1 MRSARSDAAPSAAP
15 AAPAAPPNSRTSAGR
30 APGNGV
36 PAGGWLPGH
45 GVAGAPA
52 VRGSAARRAW
62 TWAAGAARGKGGG
75 SRNGRSS
82 GEASEQSSG
91 SLGQASPA
99 EVRQGPLRRTDVRL
113 AVPAALV
120 WAAALAGLWLE
131 PAPLLGLCLALTVVA
146 ACLLFLP
153 GRRGPLAGG
162 VRFRGRGLRRSSLR
176 RPVRR
181 RHAPVARRFT
191 ATVAVGLLLAV
202 AAAAHSAA
210 AASQRFEGPLAE
222 AIQAG
227 RTVVAVLEVAG
238 APRPLGGAGPAAG
251 AARWSVPVWTRE
263 VSTGGAVLRTRA
275 QLVVT
280 GGGQWE
286 QLVPGQIVRAAGK
299 LRPPEPGRPEAGGLS
314 AATGPDR
321 RGGAAALQSAA
332 TDLRARFVKGSA
344 FLAGDAAGLLP
355 GMVTGDTSALD
366 DGLGNAMKVVGMT
379 HLTAVSGANC
389 SLVLGALLLLC
400 RRLRLP
406 RAPAAAAALS
416 GLGLF
421 VVLVGP
427 DPSVLRAALMGAV
440 GVASIAGGRT
450 GRGLSFLCV
459 AVIGLLLLDPALGG
473 SFGFLLSVLATLGI
487 ITVGRRIMDWTP
499 AAVPRWVSAAVAVPL
514 SAQLMCSP
522 VIILLQPQ
530 FSTYALVANVVAA
543 PLVAP
548 VTLLGTAAVPLLVA
562 LPWLATALMG
572 AAGIFSG
579 GVAAT
584 ARFFAG
590 LPGSSLPWPEGVPGM
605 ATMVLLSAL
614 TLFVVKAVAGPAQAV
629 AFVLTCHGRIESSLF
644 LMETRAAA
652 TRRQP
657 APSAGRDGIGRGFDV
672 RRRHDRLKASTNF
685 SGRNPPWLLRKSAE
699 TARRRRIPPPGA
711 T

>member
-1 MRSARSDAAPSAAP
+1 M
-15 AAPAAPPNSRTSAGR
+15 
-30 APGNGV
+30 
-36 PAGGWLPGH
+36 
-45 GVAGAPA
+45 
-52 VRGSAARRAW
+52 
-62 TWAAGAARGKGGG
+62 
-75 SRNGRSS
+75 
-82 GEASEQSSG
+82 
-91 SLGQASPA
+91 
-99 EVRQGPLRRTDVRL
+99 
-113 AVPAALV
+113 PAALV
-120 WAAALAGLWLE
+120 WAAAVAGLWLE

-153 GRRGPLAGG
+153 GLRGPLAGG
-162 VRFRGRGLRRSSLR
+162 VRFRGRGLRHRSLR

-238 APRPLGGAGPAAG
+238 TPRPLGGSGPAAG

-263 VSTGGAVLRTRA
+263 VSTGGALLRTRA

-286 QLVPGQIVRAAGK
+286 QLIPGQIVRAAGK

-314 AATGPDR
+314 AVTGPDR

-487 ITVGRRIMDWTP
+487 ITVGRCIMDWTP
-499 AAVPRWVSAAVAVPL
+499 AAVPRWISAAVAVPL

-562 LPWLATALMG
+562 LPWLATALVG

-629 AFVLTCHGRIESSLF
+629 AFVLTCHGRIERSLF

-657 APSAGRDGIGRGFDV
+657 APSAGRDGFDV

>member
-1 MRSARSDAAPSAAP
+1 M
-15 AAPAAPPNSRTSAGR
+15 
-30 APGNGV
+30 
-36 PAGGWLPGH
+36 
-45 GVAGAPA
+45 
-52 VRGSAARRAW
+52 
-62 TWAAGAARGKGGG
+62 
-75 SRNGRSS
+75 
-82 GEASEQSSG
+82 
-91 SLGQASPA
+91 
-99 EVRQGPLRRTDVRL
+99 RRTDVRL

-120 WAAALAGLWLE
+120 WAAAVAGLWLE

-153 GRRGPLAGG
+153 GLRGPLAGG
-162 VRFRGRGLRRSSLR
+162 ARFRGKGLRRSSLRGRGLRHRSLR

-227 RTVVAVLEVAG
+227 KTVVAVLEVAG
-238 APRPLGGAGPAAG
+238 TPRPLGGAGPAAG

-263 VSTGGAVLRTRA
+263 VSTGGALLRTRA

-280 GGGQWE
+280 GGVQWE

-487 ITVGRRIMDWTP
+487 ITVGRSIMDWTP
-499 AAVPRWVSAAVAVPL
+499 AAVPRWISAAVAVPL

-629 AFVLTCHGRIESSLF
+629 AFVLTCHGRIERSLF

-657 APSAGRDGIGRGFDV
+657 APSAGRDGIDHSFDV